1 MTVQAGFTLCFLL
14 HDEDVLMLHRRFPPN
29 QGLWNGV
36 GGHILP
42 GETPREAVI
51 REVMEETGYAISN
64 PGFGGLLTWEGF
76 EIPPG
81 GIAIF
86 TARVPHRSFRS
97 NHEGDLAWQNR
108 DFACSS
114 PEVVDNIH
122 IFLPRILAGDPP
134 RQFHFTYRDGL
145 RIRDQITDL
154 PDDYSPDR
162 PFVPREALIEEER
175 GDFLISTDK
184 GRLQIDVIEAL
195 LSGQAYWAQGR
206 TRATVEQ
213 SLQKST
219 CLGVY
224 HAGQQVAFA
233 RMVTDETTFAWL
245 CDVIVDEKYRGGG
258 LGKWLVETICRI
270 VDGLGIQQTLL
281 ATRDAQDL
289 YARYGGFIPL
299 HDPQKWM
306 TRFYHGK
313 D

>member
-64 PGFGGLLTWEGF
+64 PEFGGLLTWEGF
-76 EIPPG
+76 ETPPD

-86 TARVPHRSFRS
+86 IARVPHRSFRS
-97 NHEGDLAWQNR
+97 NHEGDLAWQDR

-134 RQFHFTYRDGL
+134 RQFHFAYRDGL

-195 LSGQAYWAQGR
+195 LSRQAYWAQGR
-206 TRATVEQ
+206 TREAVEQ

-219 CLGVY
+219 CLGIY
-224 HAGQQVAFA
+224 HAGQQLAFA
-233 RMVTDETTFAWL
+233 RLVTDEATFAWL
-245 CDVIVDEKYRGGG
+245 CDVIVDEKYRGEG